1 MKSFNFIRT
10 LAISVLLFFCLCLSN
25 CGIYRFNDFQTDG
38 AQSISI
44 HYFDNKAPIV
54 VPQLSQVFTQEIKNK
69 FRSESPL
76 LVTNNNGDWDMSG
89 YISRYQ
95 TTFLAVQQDQP
106 SRTRLS
112 MTVHV
117 VFVNTIKE
125 EKSFDRDFEQYVDFD
140 SNQELSSIESNLIE
154 ELTEKL
160 VIDIYNATIN
170 NW

>member
-1 MKSFNFIRT
+1 MTTHWLSHIRFFAL
-10 LAISVLLFFCLCLSN
+10 LAFLSA

-38 AQSISI
+38 AQTIAI

-54 VPQLSQVFTQEIKNK
+54 VPSLGQVFTQALKDK
-69 FRSESPL
+69 YRSESPL
-76 LVTNNNGDWDMSG
+76 TVTSGQGDWDLSG

-112 MTVHV
+112 LSVHV
-117 VFVNTIKE
+117 VFVNSLLESKGFE
-125 EKSFDRDFEQYVDFD
+125 RDFEQFVDFD
-140 SNQELSSIESNLIE
+140 SDKELSQIESGLIE
-154 ELTEKL
+154 ELSEKI
-160 VIDIYNATIN
+160 VVDIYNATIN